1 MLFSMYAL
9 AVPVFG
15 FLAWIF
21 SEAVH
26 FGTVDDRRSRALTS
40 MLAGALWPV
49 MLVGV
54 AQMLG
59 VWSLARLSQARR
71 LEPASG
77 RHVSDR

>member
-9 AVPVFG
+9 GVPVFG

-26 FGTVDDRRSRALTS
+26 VGKVDDRRSRGLVS

-59 VWSLARLSQARR
+59 MWILARLSQKR
-71 LEPASG
+71 LLD
-77 RHVSDR
+77 RSDRRRVSGT